1 MNKNMLGA
9 GWIALCLSVIASFVA
24 SGIIAQESSLSP
36 PESPI
41 VLHVSE
47 RLMASAPER
56 SFAFDIAGLESLGT
70 IDIRTE
76 TPWTDGAVT
85 FTGVRLRDILNAVR
99 ARGST
104 IVATALND
112 YSVTIPVEDA
122 DTYDVI
128 VAIRQDGRLMSVR
141 DRGPLWVIYPWSD
154 RPELRNE
161 VYYIRSI
168 WQLKSL
174 EILE

>member
-9 GWIALCLSVIASFVA
+9 GWIALCLSVITSFVA

-56 SFAFDIAGLESLGT
+56 SFAFDTVGLESLGT

-76 TPWTDGAVT
+76 TPWSEGAVT

-99 ARGST
+99 ARGSAV
-104 IVATALND
+104 VATALND
-112 YSVTIPVEDA
+112 
-122 DTYDVI
+122 
-128 VAIRQDGRLMSVR
+128 
-141 DRGPLWVIYPWSD
+141 
-154 RPELRNE
+154 
-161 VYYIRSI
+161 
-168 WQLKSL
+168 
-174 EILE
+174 

>member
-1 MNKNMLGA
+1 MNRNMLSV
-9 GWIALCLSVIASFVA
+9 GWFALFLSALVSFVG

-41 VLHVSE
+41 VLHVSG

-56 SFAFDIAGLESLGT
+56 SFAFDIAGLERLGT
-70 IDIRTE
+70 IDLRTE
-76 TPWTDGAVT
+76 TPWSDGVVT
-85 FTGVRLRDILNAVR
+85 FTGVRIRDILNAVR
-99 ARGST
+99 AQGSAV
-104 IVATALND
+104 VATALND
-112 YSVTIPVEDA
+112 YSVTIPVEDS

-154 RPELRNE
+154 RSELRNE
-161 VYYIRSI
+161 VYYARSI
-168 WQLKSL
+168 WQLTSFEVL
-174 EILE
+174 E